1 MRCLLPL
8 FVHWELNDGSQL
20 RLKPPCTRLL
30 YAEHVKYDEERTR
43 DHPGFAE
50 RRTWK
55 QLEKEKNEKV

>member
-1 MRCLLPL
+1 MRCLLHL

-20 RLKPPCTRLL
+20 RLEAPCTRLL

-43 DHPGFAE
+43 GHPRFAE

-55 QLEKEKNEKV
+55 QLEKKEK